1 MLKRGSYCR
10 FMSLKM
16 LGDGIEPGHICLMHH
31 AFGLHEEDDTGHEEG
46 YARDGQQNLVAP
58 QRACAEFPRRAIG
71 QETDHDCGG
80 ERHESEVDRGQR
92 EA

>member
-1 MLKRGSYCR
+1 
-10 FMSLKM
+10 M

-46 YARDGQQNLVAP
+46 GSRDGQQNLVAS
-58 QRACAEFPRRAIG
+58 QRACAELSRRAIG
-71 QETDHDCGG
+71 QETDHDRNG
-80 ERHESEVDRGQR
+80 EGQESEVDRGQR